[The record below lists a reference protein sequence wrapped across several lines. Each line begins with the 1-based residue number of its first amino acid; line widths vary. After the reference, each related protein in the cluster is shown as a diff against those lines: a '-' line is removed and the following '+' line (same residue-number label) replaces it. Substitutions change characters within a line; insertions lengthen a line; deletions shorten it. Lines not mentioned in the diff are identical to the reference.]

1 MDYFLLPLPLV
12 KVMFRVILLLSR
24 GYQQSILSAIY
35 LSSQNDDLVRS
46 PGSRLKDRLGYF
58 TKS

>member
-12 KVMFRVILLLSR
+12 KVMFRVILLLNR

-58 TKS
+58 T